1 MAQLK
6 IQRCKVCTSPLPV
19 GIAKCPKCGA
29 EHQFVPEVVNPLLF
43 SASQAENLR
52 TAFETD
58 PKSNP
63 RDVNSLF
70 GKGLVYLSLQ
80 NYELASL
87 NFKTA
92 VDLTPNDPDVYYYY
106 ALSLFAHRS
115 PVLLSDLEAERI
127 EMWLQTAIKILPKRK
142 YLILELLLL
151 QGAFKGKGKAIPAD
165 KKRTRAIV
173 VASQANCSG
182 GG

>member
-87 NFKTA
+87 N
-92 VDLTPNDPDVYYYY
+92 
-106 ALSLFAHRS
+106 
-115 PVLLSDLEAERI
+115 
-127 EMWLQTAIKILPKRK
+127 IKL
-142 YLILELLLL
+142 
-151 QGAFKGKGKAIPAD
+151 
-165 KKRTRAIV
+165 
-173 VASQANCSG
+173 
-182 GG
+182 